1 MTGLLNRLSIVQT
14 TILSLLVFTISL
26 VVLASFTIVSNTKM
40 YQGQTANLEL
50 MGVMQALE
58 KLAHNHAVER
68 GMTAGYLGSPS
79 DTKKQNL
86 VNQRR
91 LADASVIAL
100 SQLGKKEWA
109 EEFGVNTQLHRL
121 NAHLKQKNQ
130 IRNSVDRLSAPE
142 AFAYYSLLNK
152 YALDTLQIMASQI
165 TGSTIQQSV
174 SNVLFLAWFKERAG
188 QARGVINGVLAK
200 RHLSGA
206 SKATI
211 AIYINEMQTVGQHLV
226 DLLEQ
231 QQKSSFEQIL
241 ASHNS
246 QKIRTIH
253 TQILRS
259 SENLPDTMPSSNEWF
274 PLATKQISEVKNV
287 LQQQWGLSLAEAK
300 KSKDA
305 AFDFL
310 LTELIGLTIMLIVI
324 GVLNMHLITT
334 LRTKLDILTT
344 QLRKVADHGD
354 LTLDVRLA
362 SEDELG
368 NISKAIHAT
377 IFAFKDLVVGLAT
390 SIKASSRLS
399 NQLNQVTNKVVNDAE
414 STQQMARNISAAV
427 EQMSETSGEIA
438 SSAAS
443 TLEASDKLSGDAK
456 RSIEVNRQTS
466 DAMEVLSKS
475 MSEVEVK
482 AGNME
487 EQVNAI
493 TGILETINSLADQ
506 TNLLAL
512 NAAIEAARAGE
523 AGRGF
528 AVVADEVRN
537 LAKGSKHSSDRIA
550 NLLNDLQSA
559 SNEVVNAVKGN
570 TVSAQKTLV
579 RTEESKLIS
588 LELKDQSKIVE
599 DLSMQVATAAE
610 QQSMTAKQ
618 IAGDAGKVLQAAT
631 DELEA
636 AKEMQSIF
644 SNMEVNGKTLQQ
656 TMDHFKIE

>member
-1 MTGLLNRLSIVQT
+1 MTALLNKLSIVQT
-14 TILSLLVFTISL
+14 TILSLLVFSISL
-26 VVLASFTIVSNTKM
+26 IVLASFTIVSNTQT
-40 YQGQTANLEL
+40 YQAQTANLEIIR
-50 MGVMQALE
+50 VMQALE
-58 KLAHNHAVER
+58 KVAHNHAVER
-68 GMTAGYLGSPS
+68 GMTAGYLGAPNAA
-79 DTKKQNL
+79 KKQNL
-86 VNQRR
+86 INQRR
-91 LADASVIAL
+91 QADDAVIAL
-100 SQLGKKEWA
+100 NQLSQSEWA
-109 EEFGVNTQLHRL
+109 RENGISKQIARL
-121 NAHLKQKNQ
+121 NGQIKQKAQ
-130 IRNSVDRLSAPE
+130 IRSSVDNLSAPE

-165 TGSTIQQSV
+165 NGADIQQSI

-200 RHLSGA
+200 RKLDGA
-206 SKATI
+206 TKAAI
-211 AIYINEMQTVGQHLV
+211 SIYINEMLTASQYLS
-226 DLLEQ
+226 DLLGD
-231 QQKSSFEQIL
+231 QQKNTFEQVL
-241 ASHNS
+241 ENQNS
-246 QKIRTIH
+246 LKIRAIH
-253 TQILRS
+253 AQILRS
-259 SENLPDTMPSSNEWF
+259 GESLPDALLSAEEWF
-274 PLATKQISEVKNV
+274 PLATKQITEVKGI
-287 LQQQWGLSLAEAK
+287 LEQQWLFALEKAENTK
-300 KSKDA
+300 QA
-305 AFDFL
+305 AFEFL
-310 LTELIGLTIMLIVI
+310 MMELAGLLIILFVI
-324 GVLNMHLITT
+324 GVLNTHLIKT
-334 LRTKLDILTT
+334 LRTKLETLTA

-414 STQQMARNISAAV
+414 STQQMARNITAAV

-443 TLEASDKLSGDAK
+443 TLEASDKLSGEAD

-466 DAMEVLSKS
+466 TAMEVLSKS
-475 MSEVEVK
+475 MTEVEAK

-537 LAKGSKHSSDRIA
+537 LAKGSKESSDRIS
-550 NLLNDLQSA
+550 NLLDDLQAA
-559 SNEVVNAVKGN
+559 SNEVVDAIKGN
-570 TVSAQKTLV
+570 TLSAQKTLL
-579 RTEESKLIS
+579 RTEEAKHIS

-644 SNMEVNGKTLQQ
+644 ANMEANGKTLQL
-656 TMDHFKIE
+656 TMDHFKID